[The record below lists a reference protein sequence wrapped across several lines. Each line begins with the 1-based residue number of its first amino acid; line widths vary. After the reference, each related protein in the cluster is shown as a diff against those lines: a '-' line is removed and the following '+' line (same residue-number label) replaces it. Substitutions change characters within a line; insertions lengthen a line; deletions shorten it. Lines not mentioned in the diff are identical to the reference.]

1 MAVVSADT
9 FPAGRLRGLLATL
22 NGRWHPPAILIF
34 LVVVLGH
41 WAEHVLQAIQIYVLG
56 WPTPEARGALGL
68 VFPVLVTSEWLHFA
82 YNAAILIGL
91 TLLRPAFRGRAR
103 DWWTSALII
112 QVWHYFEHALLLGQ
126 AILGK
131 NLLGAPAPTSIVQ
144 LVFPRV
150 ELHMFYNAVV
160 LLPLLVGAYDHVRD
174 TPREL
179 TADRCSCGMAGAT
192 RWIARRPL
200 AGSLVVFAL
209 VLPALPA
216 LALPRI
222 PPGTAGLTSHA
233 SPDTVHAKLIG
244 ARATVRA
251 GDPLRFRL
259 VLTNTSSGAVIA
271 PLALDLVPGSER
283 QNDVNFAATHVQI
296 PPHSTVGSAHRVTTT
311 RWFSR
316 LGTFQV
322 LLRPS
327 WLGAAPL
334 RFRVASP
341 SVTFPRFRD
350 VTAKAGL
357 NAWIGPST
365 CGNWAAGAAWADVDG
380 DGDLDLFLPQQDRRA
395 GLWINGGGRF
405 VDEAGERG
413 ITGGV
418 MALGGVFADYDND
431 GDEDLYVNVDGP
443 NRLYRNDGM
452 GSFRDVGAT
461 TGVAD
466 PGPSQSA
473 AWGDYDGDG
482 YLDLYVADHMACRT
496 GRSLTYP
503 DHLYHNEGGRT
514 FTDQTGL
521 LEADGST
528 FGAGF
533 QATWFDY
540 DGDGDVDLYLG
551 NDAMG
556 PNPEPNVLWRNDGLG
571 PDGTWRFRD
580 VSEQSGTGLS
590 MNTMGIAVGDYD
602 RDLHLDTALSNMGAI
617 ALLHNQGDGSFTDRA
632 RAAGVAR
639 PNQSPSVPAITWGIV
654 LADLNNDGW
663 EDLYAAAGRLDGANA
678 QPNLLFVNAGG
689 GRFLDVSAASRA
701 NDPGVSRGL
710 AVADYDRDGRL
721 DLLVVDQQGHP
732 LLYRNVTPG
741 GGHWLEVDTAGT
753 RSNRDG
759 CGTKVVAVTRTGEQ
773 MRQVLC
779 GGTSLGSGSDPTI
792 HLGLGRSS
800 RVRELII
807 SWPFGSRQIVRHV
820 RADGLI
826 RVREPSEG

>member
-1 MAVVSADT
+1 M
-9 FPAGRLRGLLATL
+9 
-22 NGRWHPPAILIF
+22 
-34 LVVVLGH
+34 
-41 WAEHVLQAIQIYVLG
+41 
-56 WPTPEARGALGL
+56 
-68 VFPVLVTSEWLHFA
+68 
-82 YNAAILIGL
+82 
-91 TLLRPAFRGRAR
+91 
-103 DWWTSALII
+103 
-112 QVWHYFEHALLLGQ
+112 
-126 AILGK
+126 
-131 NLLGAPAPTSIVQ
+131 
-144 LVFPRV
+144 
-150 ELHMFYNAVV
+150 
-160 LLPLLVGAYDHVRD
+160 
-174 TPREL
+174 
-179 TADRCSCGMAGAT
+179 
-192 RWIARRPL
+192 
-200 AGSLVVFAL
+200 
-209 VLPALPA
+209 
-216 LALPRI
+216 
-222 PPGTAGLTSHA
+222 
-233 SPDTVHAKLIG
+233 
-244 ARATVRA
+244 
-251 GDPLRFRL
+251 
-259 VLTNTSSGAVIA
+259 
-271 PLALDLVPGSER
+271 
-283 QNDVNFAATHVQI
+283 
-296 PPHSTVGSAHRVTTT
+296 
-311 RWFSR
+311 
-316 LGTFQV
+316 
-322 LLRPS
+322 
-327 WLGAAPL
+327 
-334 RFRVASP
+334 
-341 SVTFPRFRD
+341 
-350 VTAKAGL
+350 
-357 NAWIGPST
+357 
-365 CGNWAAGAAWADVDG
+365 DG

-820 RADGLI
+820 RADRLI